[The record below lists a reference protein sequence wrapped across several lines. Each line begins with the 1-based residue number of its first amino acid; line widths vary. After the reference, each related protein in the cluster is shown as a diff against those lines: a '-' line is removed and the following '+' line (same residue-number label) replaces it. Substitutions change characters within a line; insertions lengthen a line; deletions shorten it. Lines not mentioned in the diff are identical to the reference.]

1 MISLIVILALSYLA
15 GSVPTAIMMGHL
27 ILKDDIRN
35 HGSKNAGA
43 TNVFRVMGWKPA
55 LVVFLI
61 DAGKGVLA
69 VLLISQI
76 RVDVLALQPS
86 TVQVLAGAMAMVGH
100 IWTVFAGFKGG
111 KGVGTALGVFLA
123 LVPEAAL
130 IALATWILMVWLTRI
145 VSVASIVAA
154 LVFGC
159 TLIVQKFLLDVPIP
173 MPIVIVGV
181 ALATLIVV
189 KHRSNIQR
197 LLKGEENKFGSSKGK
212 KGANA

>member
-1 MISLIVILALSYLA
+1 MLSLIIILALSYLA
-15 GSVPTAIMMGHL
+15 GSIPTAIILGHL

-76 RVDVLALQPS
+76 HFDTLPLAFS
-86 TVQVLAGAMAMVGH
+86 TVQVLAGAMALVGH
-100 IWTVFAGFKGG
+100 VWTVFAGFKGG

-123 LVPEAAL
+123 LVPVAAL
-130 IALATWILMVWLTRI
+130 IALAVWILLVWLTRI
-145 VSVASIVAA
+145 VSVGSIFAA
-154 LVFGC
+154 FTFGC
-159 TLIVQKFLLDVPIP
+159 ILLVQKFVLNQPIP
-173 MPIVIVGV
+173 MSIVITGV
-181 ALATLIVV
+181 VLVTLIIV
-189 KHRSNIQR
+189 KHRTNIQR
-197 LLKGEENKFGSSKGK
+197 LLKGEENRFGSKKKEKGD
-212 KGANA
+212 A